1 MKIDFSKYFKTF
13 EEKEYFTRED
23 YAVLAMLYS
32 YGIRQSQKENKSMLE
47 CCSFFDKGPQMS
59 NTPEQD
65 AELHSLR
72 SYWLKQVTAATQF
85 VLLSFTIDL
94 LFEDLKVP
102 FRTKNLEQLLNKG
115 GFFSVFPPEQQQ
127 DLLNNY
133 KTIKKRILDQVKNA
147 SGVNDLAILKALRD
161 SICHNDEDGDLYNV
175 RVRGGMDTQF
185 ALKLNKQ
192 RIELNINP
200 HELEKLCSLYISVM
214 DPDAGGMWVYKRDEE
229 SKKLTWGFVYGD
241 KTLDITDR
249 HQQAYLTR
257 LEGLYKKFNLPMSMY
272 HYPSKE
278 DAGFYAMEMYNLFKS
293 LSYYYKDCDKTFTEA
308 FIKNTKDANILYDIE
323 SPIVRVNILL
333 EVAILRYVLTN
344 KTNTHYAKIL
354 EDKVNSNIERVKN
367 TGIKNDEAQLFISK
381 IRNSLVHGRFF
392 IDLQNKK
399 CVFYDMPVKGEPIK
413 EKKMSPELADLYK
426 PYIES
431 GEAVDEVKNLVCIG
445 EMSFTNLQDMI
456 SACVEYDA
464 KRTQIK
470 NIVERSSLIKEK
482 PRSK

>member
-1 MKIDFSKYFKTF
+1 MKIDFSKYLKTF

-32 YGIRQSQKENKSMLE
+32 YGIRQSQNENKSMLE

-72 SYWLKQVTAATQF
+72 EYWFKQVTAATQF

-102 FRTKNLEQLLNKG
+102 LQTKNLEQLTNEG
-115 GFFSVFPPEQQQ
+115 VFFEAFPPEKKQ
-127 DLLNNY
+127 DLLKNY
-133 KTIKKRILDQVKNA
+133 NTIKQRIMERAKNA
-147 SGVNDLAILKALRD
+147 GGVNDLAILKALRD
-161 SICHNDEDGDLYNV
+161 SICHNDEDSDLYNV
-175 RVRGGMDTQF
+175 RIKGGMDLKF

-200 HELEKLCSLYISVM
+200 YELEKLCALYISVM
-214 DPDAGGMWVYKRDEE
+214 DPDGGGMWIYKRNEK
-229 SKKLTWGFVYGD
+229 SQKLTWGFVYGD

-257 LEGLYKKFNLPMSMY
+257 LEATYKKFNLPMRMHY
-272 HYPSKE
+272 YPSKE
-278 DAGFYAMEMYNLFKS
+278 DPGLFAMEFYYLLES
-293 LSYYYKDCDKTFTEA
+293 LSLYYEDSDKTFASA
-308 FIKNTKDANILYDIE
+308 FIKNTQDINRLHDIE
-323 SPIVRVNILL
+323 SPTTRVGVLL
-333 EVAILRYVLTN
+333 KIAILRYILTN
-344 KTNTHYAKIL
+344 KTKFHYAKIL

-392 IDLQNKK
+392 IDLLNKK

-431 GEAVDEVKNLVCIG
+431 GEAVDEVKNLVFIG
-445 EMSFTNLQDMI
+445 EMSFANLQDMI